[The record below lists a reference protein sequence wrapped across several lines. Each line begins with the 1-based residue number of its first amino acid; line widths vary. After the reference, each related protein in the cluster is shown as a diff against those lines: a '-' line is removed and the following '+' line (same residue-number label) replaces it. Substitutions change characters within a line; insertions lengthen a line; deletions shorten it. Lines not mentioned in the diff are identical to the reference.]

1 MLLDKLC
8 ISFSGHFFA
17 GYVRVLSSSIRMPTS
32 TVKQVFGPLQPYKTE
47 PKWPVVLNLWL
58 QFSKT
63 KTRRVAARVP
73 LPAVCGLLILAAFSP
88 VDAQTLQARIGVIS
102 VAPARIRIDAEFPT
116 ATSDLSFRNTYG
128 GVLGLGERIET
139 VEAFKPNGERIQVRK
154 LAPGEFRIAGESTR
168 FRYEVN
174 VAEPARPAQ
183 MSHVSWLNRDHG
195 LLMLADLLPQSTKD
209 QASFSAALIEVD
221 APTGWTVATNSK
233 KEGSRFSTD
242 DPESAVFLAGPS
254 VHEKIQQLGATN
266 LSIITSGKWP
276 FSDSD
281 AIKLAGEIVEDYSRL
296 TRFDLKST
304 AVLML
309 LPYPGEAGPESW
321 SAETRGNNVVLLLGR
336 KASRKK
342 VLARLAIVLSHELF
356 HLWVPNSLKLI
367 GDYDWFFE
375 GFTLYEALLTD
386 LRLGLISFDDYL
398 ATIARVYDSYLSSAD
413 HARLSLIEAS
423 ERRWTTSSSSLV
435 YDQGMLVAFF
445 YDLSLR
451 NLTDCRASLDDVYS
465 ELFRLSTTGQGN
477 ANETIIKVLSEREA
491 LGSFA
496 RDYIESAGKI
506 DLDSVVSAYGIQ
518 VQRGRLGAN
527 RTKLV
532 VVRDLSKEQRK
543 FLGCIG
549 YRK

>member
-1 MLLDKLC
+1 M
-8 ISFSGHFFA
+8 SFSVHFFA
-17 GYVRVLSSSIRMPTS
+17 GYVRVLSSSIRMRTS
-32 TVKQVFGPLQPYKTE
+32 TVKQVSGPLQPNKTE
-47 PKWPVVLNLWL
+47 SKWPVALNSSS

-63 KTRRVAARVP
+63 KSCRVAERV
-73 LPAVCGLLILAAFSP
+73 LLLGACGLLILAVSSP
-88 VDAQTLQARIGVIS
+88 VNAQTLQARISVIS
-102 VAPARIRIDAEFPT
+102 VAPARIRIDAEFPN
-116 ATSDLSFRNTYG
+116 ATDVLSFRNTYG
-128 GVLGLGERIET
+128 SVFGLGERIET
-139 VEAFKPNGERIQVRK
+139 VEAFKPNGVSIQVRK
-154 LAPGEFRIAGESTR
+154 LASGEFQSAEKSTR
-168 FRYEVN
+168 FRYDVN
-174 VAEPARPAQ
+174 VAEPERPAQ

-209 QASFSAALIEVD
+209 SASFSAALIDVD
-221 APTGWTVATNSK
+221 APTGWTVAANVK

-242 DPESAVFLAGPS
+242 DPESAVFLTGPS

-276 FSDSD
+276 FSDND
-281 AIKLAGEIVEDYSRL
+281 AIKLAGEIIEEYSRV
-296 TRFDLKST
+296 TRFDLKSN

-309 LPYPGEAGPESW
+309 LPYPGETGPESW
-321 SAETRGNNVVLLLGR
+321 SAETRGNDVVLLLGR
-336 KASRKK
+336 KANRKR
-342 VLARLAIVLSHELF
+342 VLARLGIVLSHELF

-375 GFTLYEALLTD
+375 GFTLYEALRMD

-423 ERRWTTSSSSLV
+423 ERRWTTSSSLV

-451 NLTDCRASLDDVYS
+451 TLTDCRASLDDVYS

-532 VVRDLSKEQRK
+532 VGRDLSKEQRK

>member
-1 MLLDKLC
+1 
-8 ISFSGHFFA
+8 
-17 GYVRVLSSSIRMPTS
+17 MPTS
-32 TVKQVFGPLQPYKTE
+32 TVKHVSGPPQPNKTE
-47 PKWPVVLNLWL
+47 PKWPVVLNPWL

-63 KTRRVAARVP
+63 KTCRVAARVP
-73 LPAVCGLLILAAFSP
+73 LLAVCGLLILAASSP
-88 VDAQTLQARIGVIS
+88 VNAQTLQARISVIS
-102 VAPARIRIDAEFPT
+102 VAPARIRIDAEFPN
-116 ATSDLSFRNTYG
+116 ATDVLSFRNTYG
-128 GVLGLGERIET
+128 GVLGLGERIER
-139 VEAFKPNGERIQVRK
+139 VEAIAANGERVPVKK
-154 LAPGEFRIAGESTR
+154 LAPGEFQNAAKSTR
-168 FRYEVN
+168 FRYEVS
-174 VAEPARPAQ
+174 VAEPERPAQ

-195 LLMLADLLPQSTKD
+195 LLMLADLLPQSTRD
-209 QASFSAALIEVD
+209 HASFSAALIDVD
-221 APTGWTVATNSK
+221 APTGWTVAANSK
-233 KEGSRFSTD
+233 REGSRFSTA
-242 DPESAVFLAGPS
+242 DPETAVFLVGPS
-254 VHEKIQQLGATN
+254 VHEKRQRLAATN

-276 FSDSD
+276 FSDND
-281 AIKLAGEIVEDYSRL
+281 AIKLAGEIIEEYSRV
-296 TRFDLKST
+296 TRFALKSN

-309 LPYPGEAGPESW
+309 LPYPGETGPESW

-336 KASRKK
+336 KASRKR
-342 VLARLAIVLSHELF
+342 VLAKLGIVLSHELF

-375 GFTLYEALLTD
+375 GFTLYEALRMD

-423 ERRWTTSSSSLV
+423 ERRWTTSSSLV

-496 RDYIESAGKI
+496 RDYIESARKL

-532 VVRDLSKEQRK
+532 VGRDLSKEQLK